1 MRKTLTLLTTVG
13 SLAAFG
19 SASPARAATPPK
31 AVTGAATAV
40 TQSGAKLNG
49 TVDPN
54 GTATTYH
61 FNYGPTANYGAQT
74 ANGTTGTGTKP
85 VNVSRPLTG
94 LASGT
99 TYHYRLVA
107 TNSGGTSNGLDQ
119 TFTTNG
125 PPPVPSRLAL
135 FGQTAFASPTHVF
148 GVFVGCIGSLQCTGS
163 MKVVHN
169 GKVIG
174 QRSKF
179 YVAGNDGG
187 IVHLT
192 LNGTG
197 RTFLAHAPKHHLS
210 ATVTVTGLNGTTG
223 NSSKA
228 VTIVPFS

>member
-1 MRKTLTLLTTVG
+1 MRRTLTLIATLG
-13 SLAAFG
+13 SLVALGSLNTAFAAPG
-19 SASPARAATPPK
+19 PK
-31 AVTGAATAV
+31 AVTGSATAV

-54 GTATTYH
+54 GTATSYH
-61 FNYGPTANYGAQT
+61 FSYGPTANYGSQT
-74 ANGTTGTGTKP
+74 PNSTTGTGTQP
-85 VNVSRPLTG
+85 VNVTRTLTG

-107 TNSGGTSNGLDQ
+107 SNSHGTSTGLDR

-125 PPPVPSRLAL
+125 QPPAPSRLAL
-135 FGQTAFASPTHVF
+135 FGQTAFVSPTHVF

-174 QRSKF
+174 QRSTF
-179 YVAGNDGG
+179 FVAGNDGG

-192 LNGTG
+192 LNSTG
-197 RTFLAHAPKHHLS
+197 RSFLAHAPGHHLS

-223 NSSKA
+223 NSSKT

>member
-1 MRKTLTLLTTVG
+1 MRRTLILITTVG
-13 SLAAFG
+13 SLGLFG
-19 SASPARAATPPK
+19 SVSPALAAPQPK

-54 GTATTYH
+54 GTATSYH
-61 FNYGPTANYGAQT
+61 FSYGPTANYGSQT
-74 ANGTTGTGTKP
+74 PNSTTGAGTQP
-85 VNVSRPLTG
+85 INVSRTLTG

-107 TNSGGTSNGLDQ
+107 SNANGTSNGQDQ

-125 PPPVPSRLAL
+125 QPPAPSRLAL
-135 FGQTAFASPTHVF
+135 FGKTAFVSPTHVF

-163 MKVVHN
+163 MKVTHN

-179 YVAGNDGG
+179 FVGGNDGG

-192 LNGTG
+192 LNSTG
-197 RTFLAHAPKHHLS
+197 RTFLARAPRHHLS

-223 NSSKA
+223 NSSKI